1 MTGIRCDANSIIASG
16 HMMRCLTIA
25 KELVRLGE
33 SVTFFVADNESK
45 SLYDAYVDDLGA
57 SIDVVVLGT
66 NWQDMEVELE
76 VLIPELRKRNIDR
89 LLVDSY
95 KVTVPYFERLK
106 EICPV
111 VYLDDLNEDTYPVD
125 MLINYSGYYKSLGYE
140 EAYKNTCGHQGQ
152 PSKLLLGLQ
161 YAPLREQFYHYSDAP
176 EESLERHGAEN
187 QGASDGASSTKDQSF
202 ETAISVLLTSG
213 GADTQGMLLATLSAA
228 EKAGLI
234 KSDDSSLEKSGTET
248 ENAISHACW
257 HVVVGSLV
265 KDAAVIEKFAKSHA
279 GITIHRAVTDMAGLM
294 RQCDIAVCAAGTML
308 TECAAIGLPAI
319 FYQVA
324 DNQKYNV
331 DYWSSTGGMKFAG
344 DVETDKAIVIKSI
357 CAELSE
363 LSADMAKLED
373 MRSRLAGITDGRGA
387 VRIAKALLD
396 FCPTAQIYKNRGET
410 I

>member
-161 YAPLREQFYHYSDAP
+161 YAPLREQFYI
-176 EESLERHGAEN
+176 
-187 QGASDGASSTKDQSF
+187 ASD
-202 ETAISVLLTSG
+202 ERINENAISILLTSG
-213 GADTQGMLLATLSAA
+213 GADTQGMLLATLAAA
-228 EKAGLI
+228 EEAGIILTDGSNSFNEDAG
-234 KSDDSSLEKSGTET
+234 KTGTLKKVR
-248 ENAISHACW
+248 W

-265 KDAAVIEKFAKSHA
+265 KDSATLDKFAEKHA
-279 GITIHRAVTDMAGLM
+279 DVTIHRAVADMAGLM

>member
-33 SVTFFVADNESK
+33 SVTFFVADDESK
-45 SLYDAYVDDLGA
+45 ALFDAYVGDLGS

-66 NWQDMEVELE
+66 NWQDMESELE
-76 VLIPELRKRNIDR
+76 VLIPELGKRNIDR

-95 KVTVPYFERLK
+95 KVTVPYFEKIK

-111 VYLDDLNEDTYPVD
+111 AYLDDLNEATYPVD

-140 EAYKNTCGHQGQ
+140 ETYKNVCGYNGV
-152 PSKLLLGLQ
+152 PIKLLLGLQ

-176 EESLERHGAEN
+176 AESLEKHGAEN
-187 QGASDGASSTKDQSF
+187 RSAAESVVSSEDQNS

-234 KSDDSSLEKSGTET
+234 KSDDSSLEKSSTGKVYVLPRTD
-248 ENAISHACW
+248 W

-265 KDAAVIEKFAKSHA
+265 KDATAIEKFAEIHA
-279 GITIHRAVTDMAGLM
+279 GIIIHRGVTDMAGLM

-344 DVETDKAIVIKSI
+344 NVETDKSAVVRSI
-357 CAELSE
+357 CAELSV
-363 LSADMAKLED
+363 LLADMAKLED
-373 MRSRLAGITDGRGA
+373 MRSKLAGITDGRGA
-387 VRIAKALLD
+387 IRITKALMEM
-396 FCPTAQIYKNRGET
+396 KK
-410 I
+410 

>member
-33 SVTFFVADNESK
+33 SVTFFVADDESK
-45 SLYDAYVDDLGA
+45 ALFDAYVGDLGS

-66 NWQDMEVELE
+66 NWQDMESELKA
-76 VLIPELRKRNIDR
+76 LIPELGKRNIDR

-95 KVTVPYFERLK
+95 KVTVPYFEKIK

-111 VYLDDLNEDTYPVD
+111 AYLDDLNEATYPVD

-140 EAYKNTCGHQGQ
+140 ETYKNVCGYNGV
-152 PSKLLLGLQ
+152 PTKLLLGLQ

-176 EESLERHGAEN
+176 AESLEKHGAEN
-187 QGASDGASSTKDQSF
+187 RSAAESVVSSEDQNS

-234 KSDDSSLEKSGTET
+234 KSDDSSLEKSGTGKV
-248 ENAISHACW
+248 NVLPRADW

-265 KDAAVIEKFAKSHA
+265 KDATAIEKFAEIHA
-279 GITIHRAVTDMAGLM
+279 GIIIHRAVTDMAGLM

-344 DVETDKAIVIKSI
+344 NVETDKSAVVRSI
-357 CAELSE
+357 CAELSV
-363 LSADMAKLED
+363 LLADMAKLEY
-373 MRSRLAGITDGRGA
+373 MRSKLAGITDGRGA
-387 VRIAKALLD
+387 ILIAKALMEM
-396 FCPTAQIYKNRGET
+396 KK
-410 I
+410 